1 MLLLLCKL
9 TGFCTQGPF
18 CTWSFQGIKLQ
29 GSGVQW
35 HTLMTK
41 PSPLQI
47 HLQKWHK
54 HQNNINI
61 LKWKLKNKSSSVR
74 MPTTYKENL
83 WNTRQAN
90 VYCKHKTKN
99 ENAQARFMWSLSQ
112 RYCVNTTQHNTCTN
126 QRGILAALLTH
137 IDISVMDQQVQC
149 WKNLLNRPHGWWWV
163 LVSTQIHD
171 HPCHISQEA
180 DRDIRFDKREQRM
193 HYTQSNY
200 IVSKMGAISN
210 YITCNSISSSPVA
223 YKMCICD

>member
-112 RYCVNTTQHNTCTN
+112 RYCVNTTQHMYKSERYFSCP
-126 QRGILAALLTH
+126 
-137 IDISVMDQQVQC
+137 IDSHWYQCDGSASSV
-149 WKNLLNRPHGWWWV
+149 L
-163 LVSTQIHD
+163 
-171 HPCHISQEA
+171 E
-180 DRDIRFDKREQRM
+180 E
-193 HYTQSNY
+193 
-200 IVSKMGAISN
+200 
-210 YITCNSISSSPVA
+210 SP
-223 YKMCICD
+223 